1 MAFYETLKLEKGM
14 YSAPGKSFT
23 QALEELDPSENYR
36 GTPLEGLDAYQRQLK
51 RFDIR
56 VSGPGSD
63 LVEKFF
69 QTSDSTALFP
79 EYVSR
84 AVRQGMEQAD
94 LLPNL
99 VATVTNIAGMDYRTL
114 SSEPS
119 DDDKS
124 LKPVAEGAVLPQTTV
139 TTKDH
144 LVHLYKRGR
153 MLVASYEALRFQKLD
168 LFTVTLRQIGA
179 YIARAQLQDAMNVLV
194 NGDDGDSTATN
205 IGTAGGAVDYAGLV
219 SLWAGLAP
227 YQLNTMLASTTTMQ
241 QILALSQMCDA
252 QAGLN
257 FQGTGKMI
265 TPLGATLL
273 HAPSLTAK
281 GVIGLDKTCALEMV
295 QAGGVT
301 TDYDKL
307 IDRQLERAS
316 ISVIA
321 GFSRIFDGAV
331 KPSAT
336 RNRNDGDTSGFR
348 AVCPTDGSRGT
359 GGREIPAP
367 VRECAGAGDG
377 DRKAGHRDSGRT
389 GAVQRGGCAGLLP
402 LDAAP
407 RGSGRGGEWVCSRRR
422 AGDQT
427 CGGCGHGPDAVA
439 GVRGR
444 RRA

>member
-69 QTSDSTALFP
+69 QT
-79 EYVSR
+79 
-84 AVRQGMEQAD
+84 
-94 LLPNL
+94 
-99 VATVTNIAGMDYRTL
+99 TVTNIAGMDYRTL

-331 KPSAT
+331 KT
-336 RNRNDGDTSGFR
+336 L
-348 AVCPTDGSRGT
+348 CYQ
-359 GGREIPAP
+359 EQ
-367 VRECAGAGDG
+367 E
-377 DRKAGHRDSGRT
+377 
-389 GAVQRGGCAGLLP
+389 
-402 LDAAP
+402 
-407 RGSGRGGEWVCSRRR
+407 
-422 AGDQT
+422 
-427 CGGCGHGPDAVA
+427 
-439 GVRGR
+439 
-444 RRA
+444 

>member
-1 MAFYETLKLEKGM
+1 MNRPAPAAWYWRKPEKGRN
-14 YSAPGKSFT
+14 
-23 QALEELDPSENYR
+23 EEWLFMKRSSSKKECTARREKVLPRRWRNWILENYR

-168 LFTVTLRQIGA
+168 LLTVALGQIGA
-179 YIARAQLQDAMNVLV
+179 GIAAAQLEDAVDVLI
-194 NGDDGDSTATN
+194 NGDGSKDGITFASSTPLS
-205 IGTAGGAVDYAGLV
+205 YADFLK
-219 SLWAGLAP
+219 LWGSLAP
-227 YQLNTMLASTTTMQ
+227 YQLNAIAAGTGGIQKLL
-241 QILALSQMCDA
+241 QISEFKDA

-257 FQGTGKMI
+257 FQGTGKLV
-265 TPLGATLL
+265 TPLGAALV
-273 HAPSLTAK
+273 HVPGMEEGKIIA
-281 GVIGLDKTCALEMV
+281 LDKNCALEMV
-295 QAGGVT
+295 QAGDVLV
-301 TDYDKL
+301 DSDKL
-307 IDRQLERAS
+307 IDLLHGRSNVAFK
-316 ISVIA
+316 A
-321 GFSRIFDGAV
+321 GILDLYQSDNRKSCLLLDRSYVPDAAGADRRSPRHLCRSRHQVHHRFFLHIQRFSRNSLA
-331 KPSAT
+331 
-336 RNRNDGDTSGFR
+336 
-348 AVCPTDGSRGT
+348 
-359 GGREIPAP
+359 
-367 VRECAGAGDG
+367 
-377 DRKAGHRDSGRT
+377 
-389 GAVQRGGCAGLLP
+389 
-402 LDAAP
+402 
-407 RGSGRGGEWVCSRRR
+407 
-422 AGDQT
+422 
-427 CGGCGHGPDAVA
+427 
-439 GVRGR
+439 
-444 RRA
+444 